1 MVTFI
6 SNILNYS
13 TSMKIDGATRY
24 ISFINRGKPYNYGY
38 FICYDDKLAEALKK
52 HPDYGNM
59 FHIKEEERKPVVEE
73 VKYDAVYEDVK
84 RTQEANKLLI
94 ERYQVDKE
102 SLKSKANA
110 LEAAKKL
117 NISFPNL
124 A

>member
-38 FICYDDKLAEALKK
+38 FNCYDDKLADALKK
-52 HPDYGNM
+52 HPDYNRV
-59 FHIKEEERKPVVEE
+59 FHIKEEEEKPIVEE
-73 VKYDAVYEDVK
+73 VEYDAVYEDIK
-84 RTQEANKLLI
+84 RTQEANKLLV
-94 ERYQVDKE
+94 EKYNVNKE

-110 LEAAKKL
+110 LETAKKL

-124 A
+124 V